1 MHCMLHLTLGSYHT
15 NYKYCHKQDRRSRHN
30 RGGSTEIDSQKD
42 NSDTEKSDN
51 PDSKPSRSKAS
62 SSK

>member
-1 MHCMLHLTLGSYHT
+1 MHCMLDLTLGPYHT
-15 NYKYCHKQDRRSRHN
+15 ENKYCDKQDRRSRHN

-42 NSDTEKSDN
+42 NSDTDKSDN
-51 PDSKPSRSKAS
+51 PDSRPSRSKAS